1 MARKTN
7 QTTTCDAKIAEL
19 EALQSIIDRR
29 TEIENEVIAL
39 ISECKFE
46 EAMQLLD
53 TISELSD
60 EETEE
65 SGIIIR
71 DVTLE
76 KFDPFVV
83 CLSIW
88 LSDELLHY
96 IESYE
101 GEGFNQK
108 FENIILDAMKS
119 EADRQQRLAF
129 LDQQIV
135 DREKKIHE
143 MITQYDEFNRN
154 ICSLLDSFSRA
165 TFKRPL

>member
-1 MARKTN
+1 M
-7 QTTTCDAKIAEL
+7 
-19 EALQSIIDRR
+19 
-29 TEIENEVIAL
+29 
-39 ISECKFE
+39 
-46 EAMQLLD
+46 
-53 TISELSD
+53 
-60 EETEE
+60 
-65 SGIIIR
+65 
-71 DVTLE
+71 TLE

-101 GEGFNQK
+101 GEGFNQR

-129 LDQQIV
+129 LDQQIA